1 MNVNKKFWDKS
12 FKNNLKGQRFFPN
25 EELCRFLGRN
35 FNVEK
40 KKINLLE
47 LGCGTGSNIN
57 AFLHYKMNVT
67 GIDISGKSIEICSK
81 KFPKNKNVKF
91 LKIDMLDID
100 KLKNNFDVI
109 VDVFSSYNLNY
120 NQGNL
125 LIKKIY
131 KKLNKGGYFFSY
143 TPSKKSTSWI
153 KEKNRFDN
161 STLKGFKRPHSPFF
175 NNEGFFR
182 FVYLNEYKKNLMK
195 NKFKIKYMEKTSRT
209 YNNLKEYFEFII
221 VEAKK

>member
-35 FNVEK
+35 FNVKK

-100 KLKNNFDVI
+100 KLKNN
-109 VDVFSSYNLNY
+109 
-120 NQGNL
+120 
-125 LIKKIY
+125 
-131 KKLNKGGYFFSY
+131 
-143 TPSKKSTSWI
+143 
-153 KEKNRFDN
+153 
-161 STLKGFKRPHSPFF
+161 
-175 NNEGFFR
+175 
-182 FVYLNEYKKNLMK
+182 
-195 NKFKIKYMEKTSRT
+195 
-209 YNNLKEYFEFII
+209 
-221 VEAKK
+221 